1 MNRLSCHRLS
11 GFGFGF
17 DVNKTEPWSDRPR
30 GALYVRI
37 WFLFWILAIDT
48 GSEPYCK
55 TKEESKAPAYEELEI
70 KLEAA
75 ERSRDH
81 WIERWQGAMRTE
93 NDLVHKL
100 SALKSKMKEENQ

>member
-55 TKEESKAPAYEELEI
+55 TKEERRRGDDRKTV
-70 KLEAA
+70 K
-75 ERSRDH
+75 RS
-81 WIERWQGAMRTE
+81 
-93 NDLVHKL
+93 
-100 SALKSKMKEENQ
+100 NQDRNMSGGYS